1 MFNTKLKRRFS
12 NRLNSINIS
21 QLLSSLTLG
30 LTTGA
35 IGVVFALSYA
45 ALIFSGNLTAQL
57 SMGVGLVFFS
67 IATTRM
73 AIALTS
79 SYPGMVADLSTV
91 PTAILAWSVGMIA
104 KSLPVGTS
112 TNEIMIT
119 VIAAIALTSVLTGA
133 AFLLLGYF
141 QLGKVVRWM
150 PQPVLG
156 GFIASTGWLLFK
168 GAIKVMTDK
177 PLELSQLPTLIKP
190 EVFMYWGPGA
200 LLAIYLLIVS
210 KRCKNSM
217 IVSISLLSSVVLFY
231 MLLPMF
237 GSSAVQA
244 SANGWTLPIPAG
256 RASQSIWQLAS
267 GSVLA
272 SIHWDAIAA
281 QWMCI
286 ATVAATAIVS
296 LLMNV
301 GGLALVTQ
309 QNINANRE
317 LKVAG
322 IANLLLGLSG
332 GVLSFQSLSKSV
344 LSYRI
349 GNPRRLTTL
358 IDASVILIVPLMGTS
373 LLGFFPKPVLGG
385 LLMFLGL
392 SLLLEWVYTA
402 WFNLSKI
409 DYFIV
414 QLIWIVSA
422 TVGFLQGLTLGW
434 LFAAVLF
441 PLWVKRAETN
451 KQTNSI

>member
-1 MFNTKLKRRFS
+1 MLKTKLKPRFS
-12 NRLNSINIS
+12 KHLNMNTS
-21 QLLSSLTLG
+21 QWFSSLALG

-45 ALIFSGNLTAQL
+45 ALIFSGNLTAEL
-57 SMGVGLVFFS
+57 SVGIGLVLFS

-104 KSLPVGTS
+104 KSLPAGTS
-112 TNEIMIT
+112 NNEIMIT

-141 QLGKVVRWM
+141 QLGKAVRWM
-150 PQPVLG
+150 PRPVLG
-156 GFIASTGWLLFK
+156 GFIASTGWLLVK
-168 GAIKVMTDK
+168 GAVKVMTNK
-177 PLELSQLPTLIKP
+177 PLELAQLPILIKP
-190 EVFMYWGPGA
+190 EVLMYWGPGV
-200 LLAIYLLIVS
+200 LLGIYLLILS
-210 KRCKNSM
+210 KRCKNPMVTSL
-217 IVSISLLSSVVLFY
+217 SLLSSVALFY
-231 MLLPMF
+231 LLLPML
-237 GSSAVQA
+237 GSSAAQA
-244 SANGWTLPIPAG
+244 SANGWTLPIPANKG
-256 RASQSIWQLAS
+256 SQSIWQLIN

-286 ATVAATAIVS
+286 VTVVVTAVIS

-344 LSYRI
+344 LSHKL
-349 GNPRRLTTL
+349 GKPRRLTTL
-358 IDASVILIVPLMGTS
+358 IDASVIMIVPLLGTS

-392 SLLLEWVYTA
+392 SLLLEWVYAA
-402 WFNLSKI
+402 WFNLAKI

-414 QLIWIVSA
+414 QFIWLVSA

-434 LFAAVLF
+434 LLAAVLL
-441 PLWVKRAETN
+441 PLWVKRADTN
-451 KQTNSI
+451 KQTSSS